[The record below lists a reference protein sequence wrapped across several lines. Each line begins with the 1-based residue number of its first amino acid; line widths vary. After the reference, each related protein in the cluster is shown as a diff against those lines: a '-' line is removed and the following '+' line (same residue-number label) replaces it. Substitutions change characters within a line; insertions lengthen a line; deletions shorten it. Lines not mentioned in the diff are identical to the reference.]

1 MRAKWGNRPANCWAS
16 PMVVD
21 NRAGAGGTIGSALAA
36 SAAPDGYTLVLGSLG
51 TIGIAPSLY
60 NSLSYNSDT
69 AFAPITLAAGG
80 QFFFAVNPDV
90 PARTLKEFID
100 YAQANPGKLN
110 YGSQG
115 NGSTLHLAMEQIKR
129 VASLDIV
136 HVPFKTAPDLAAA
149 LLAGNIQVA
158 ITDFSSVLPLVRA
171 GRVRALAVTSE
182 KRSAAVPEIP
192 TLAEAGLPGVS
203 FISWVGF
210 LAPAGT
216 PGPIVEQLN
225 TAMVSALNMPSV
237 RQAIANAGGSEI
249 FATSPDQFA
258 RFITRERAQWSGVI
272 KALGVTVVASLDE
285 GIELLTD
292 LGRARTSEDGRI
304 ELVR

>member
-1 MRAKWGNRPANCWAS
+1 LRPSRWPPADS
-16 PMVVD
+16 
-21 NRAGAGGTIGSALAA
+21 
-36 SAAPDGYTLVLGSLG
+36 
-51 TIGIAPSLY
+51 
-60 NSLSYNSDT
+60 
-69 AFAPITLAAGG
+69 
-80 QFFFAVNPDV
+80 FFAVNPDV
-90 PARTLKEFID
+90 PARTLKEFIA
-100 YAQANPGKLN
+100 YAKANPGKLN

-115 NGSTLHLAMEQIKR
+115 NGSTLHLAMEQVKR

-182 KRSAAVPEIP
+182 KRSTAVPEVP

-216 PGPIVEQLN
+216 PAPIVEQLN

-249 FATSPDQFA
+249 FATSPDEFA

-272 KALGVTVVASLDE
+272 KALGVTAN
-285 GIELLTD
+285 
-292 LGRARTSEDGRI
+292 
-304 ELVR
+304 